1 MSFRPPEPGFGHRC
15 LHRPASLQS
24 PQSFRSLRS
33 LRLLRPLLVVFVT
46 LVTALSIVPVG
57 AHTASAASGSAAGSA
72 AGSAPTAAQL
82 ATIRAEAAAV
92 QADLTAGAK
101 KLDAARA
108 RLKTL
113 QQRADAAKQAAA
125 KLDTRL
131 ADLRRQIARFAGEMY
146 ENPVPDVVTRVLAD
160 DDLMK
165 TLQAKQLLTF
175 ANGQRSALLQE
186 ANAGAQRA
194 KSLRAAANQDAA
206 AAAAVQK
213 SVSAQVSVLRDKAT
227 KAAKKLEAAQA
238 AYEAEQA
245 RLEAER
251 QARAKAAAEAARAR
265 AAQEAA
271 RAAARAR
278 AQAPSRGYAPGQ
290 SAGAPACSA
299 LAGGTSGFSNGLIPA
314 SALCPIIGGGMLR
327 ADAAAAFN
335 KMSQAYARTFG
346 SPLCVNASYRPYSR
360 QVQLFASTPSLA
372 AVPGTSNHG
381 WGLAVDLGCGVQ
393 NYGSAQFRWMTA
405 NAGAYGWVHPAWAL
419 RNPFEPWHWEFG
431 RL

>member
-1 MSFRPPEPGFGHRC
+1 VSIAWR
-15 LHRPASLQS
+15 
-24 PQSFRSLRS
+24 
-33 LRLLRPLLVVFVT
+33 RLLIVVATLALVI
-46 LVTALSIVPVG
+46 SIAPVG
-57 AHTASAASGSAAGSA
+57 AGEAAAAESNK
-72 AGSAPTAAQL
+72 APTAAQL
-82 ATIRAEAAAV
+82 AAIRARAAAV

-101 KLDAARA
+101 KLDAAKA

-113 QQRADAAKQAAA
+113 EQRAATAKAAAA
-125 KLDTRL
+125 KLESEL

-146 ENPVPDVVTRVLAD
+146 ENPVPDLVTRVLAD

-165 TLQAKQLLTF
+165 TMQAKQLLAF
-175 ANGQRSALLQE
+175 ANGQRTAVLQE

-206 AAAAVQK
+206 AATAVQK
-213 SVSAQVSVLRDKAT
+213 SISAQVAVLRDKAT
-227 KAAKKLEAAQA
+227 KAAKELEAAEA

-251 QARAKAAAEAARAR
+251 QAKAR
-265 AAQEAA
+265 AAREAA
-271 RAAARAR
+271 RAAAARAAADRAR
-278 AQAPSRGYAPGQ
+278 AQARQSSVAPT
-290 SAGAPACSA
+290 CSVS
-299 LAGGTSGFSNGLIPA
+299 GGHGGGGWGGFSNGLIPS

-346 SPLCVNASYRPYSR
+346 SPICVSASYRPYSR

-381 WGLAVDLGCGVQ
+381 WGLAVDLGCGIQ
-393 NYGSAQFRWMTA
+393 NYGSTQYRWMTKH
-405 NAGAYGWVHPAWAL
+405 AGAYGWVHPSWAL

-431 RL
+431 HL

>member
-1 MSFRPPEPGFGHRC
+1 M
-15 LHRPASLQS
+15 
-24 PQSFRSLRS
+24 
-33 LRLLRPLLVVFVT
+33 VFVT
-46 LVTALSIVPVG
+46 LAIALSIVPVG
-57 AHTASAASGSAAGSA
+57 AHTASAASGSAS
-72 AGSAPTAAQL
+72 GSAPTAAQL
-82 ATIRAEAAAV
+82 AAIRAEATAV

-108 RLKTL
+108 KLKTL
-113 QQRADAAKQAAA
+113 QQRADTAKEAAA
-125 KLDTRL
+125 KLDARL
-131 ADLRRQIARFAGEMY
+131 TDLRRQIARFAGEMY

-194 KSLRAAANQDAA
+194 KSLRAAASQDAA

-227 KAAKKLEAAQA
+227 KAATKLEAAQA

-251 QARAKAAAEAARAR
+251 QARAR
-265 AAQEAA
+265 AAQQAA
-271 RAAARAR
+271 RTAAERAR
-278 AQAPSRGYAPGQ
+278 AQAAQRQAAAQPRQ
-290 SAGAPACSA
+290 SAVTPGCSA
-299 LAGGTSGFSNGLIPA
+299 SAGGTSGFSNGLIPA

-335 KMSQAYARTFG
+335 KMSQAYAKTFG
-346 SPLCVNASYRPYSR
+346 SPLCVNAAYRPYGR

-393 NYGSAQFRWMTA
+393 NYGSPEFRWMTA
-405 NAGAYGWVHPAWAL
+405 NAGAFGWVHPAWAL